1 MFDFKFN
8 FSVGRSGGVQAGAAD
23 AGLSSGVSRSTTEG
37 WLTKLFGGGKTLAG
51 PRVNSETAL
60 TISAVYRAVEIRS
73 QTVGMLPL
81 VMYRRKPGG
90 GRERATKH
98 PLYKLLKNGPNP
110 QHTAFNFKRAMQANL
125 DTRGNA
131 NALIERAGNG
141 DVTALRP
148 IRADLVTV
156 RRHPDSGELFYD
168 ISGGESNIPAR
179 RMLHLRGFTLDGD
192 LGLSPVGLAREGLA
206 LALATEQAGAEAFS
220 KGVVPPM
227 IISVR
232 GNPDKDQRQNYRDG
246 WIEMQSGQ
254 RNAPA
259 VVGEMV
265 KAEVIPLNL
274 EDMQFLGSR
283 KFQIAE
289 IARWYDIPPHMLF
302 ELDRATFSNIEHQAI
317 EFLLYCMQP
326 QFTNWEEELARVLLT
341 PDEQEE
347 YYFEFVTEAL
357 LRTDTKTRWET
368 WKLQREAGAVNGN
381 EIRKA
386 ENRDEYEGGDAFL
399 EPSNMRR
406 VGPGANEGNPS
417 DARTDNSGS
426 DPQPPA
432 VRGPRE
438 AGSGAERTVQAPEHC

>member
-1 MFDFKFN
+1 MFDIKFN
-8 FSVGRSGGVQAGAAD
+8 FSVGRSGVQAAAGD
-23 AGLSSGVSRSTTEG
+23 TGLSSGVSRSTTEG

-51 PRVNSETAL
+51 PRVNSDTAL
-60 TISAVYRAVEIRS
+60 TISAVYRAVKIRS

-81 VMYRRKPGG
+81 VMYKRKPGG

-98 PLYKLLKNGPNP
+98 PLYKLFKSGPNA

-131 NALIERAGNG
+131 YALIERGGNG
-141 DVTALRP
+141 VVTALRP
-148 IRADLVTV
+148 LRADLVTV
-156 RRHPDSGELFYD
+156 RRNADTGDLFYD
-168 ISGGESNIPAR
+168 IAGGDQGIPAR

-206 LALATEQAGAEAFS
+206 LALATEQAGAEAFG
-220 KGVVPPM
+220 KGVIPPM
-227 IISVR
+227 IISVK
-232 GNPDKDQRQNYRDG
+232 GNPDKEQRQNYRDG
-246 WIEMQSGQ
+246 WVEMQAGQ

-274 EDMQFLGSR
+274 EDMQFLASR
-283 KFQIAE
+283 KFQNTE
-289 IARWYDIPPHMLF
+289 VARWFDIPPHMLF

-326 QFTNWEEELARVLLT
+326 QFTNWEEEMSKALLT
-341 PDEQEE
+341 PEEQEE
-347 YYFEFVTEAL
+347 YYFEFMTEAL
-357 LRTDTKTRWET
+357 LRTDIKTRWEA
-368 WKLQREAGAVNGN
+368 WKLQRDAGAVNAN
-381 EIRKA
+381 EIRNA
-386 ENRDEYEGGDAFL
+386 ENREEYEGGNAFL

-417 DARTDNSGS
+417 DAGNDNSGS
-426 DPQPPA
+426 DPQPPP

-438 AGSGAERTVQAPEHC
+438 ARLSA